1 MARISRTTAK
11 HSLARR
17 NPEEQSSPAEDAA
30 SLAAYIADMTAELA
44 GLAGKA
50 RLPMLAYF
58 LNLARVEAQIYAR
71 ENDSRESARER

>member
-1 MARISRTTAK
+1 MSGISRTTAK
-11 HSLARR
+11 RRIARR
-17 NPEEQSSPAEDAA
+17 DPEEQSSPAEDAA

-71 ENDSRESARER
+71 ESDSRKIARER

>member
-1 MARISRTTAK
+1 MVK
-11 HSLARR
+11 LARTAAT
-17 NPEEQSSPAEDAA
+17 QSVAQNDCEGPCSANDSA

-44 GLAGKA
+44 GLAGEA

-71 ENDSRESARER
+71 ENGARAIAREQ

>member
-1 MARISRTTAK
+1 MTT
-11 HSLARR
+11 
-17 NPEEQSSPAEDAA
+17 
-30 SLAAYIADMTAELA
+30 ELA

-71 ENDSRESARER
+71 ENDTRESARER